1 MSEIHKTYSTQKWDR
16 LFAIPIEDRTVKNY
30 DMVFDEGA
38 RIALM
43 LLLEEAEKKEFPLP
57 TRGYAMR
64 IDDLRAI
71 VAELLNEGEK

>member
-1 MSEIHKTYSTQKWDR
+1 MSSLRGKFRIAKWDR
-16 LFAIPIEDRTVKNY
+16 LFAIPVEDRTVKNY

-64 IDDLRAI
+64 MDDLRAI
-71 VAELLNEGEK
+71 VAELLNEGKE